1 MFNKL
6 KERGIISLYVEG
18 GKTINSFLLNN
29 NLVDCLHVYIGPQF
43 FASSGI
49 DSFPTPSRE
58 LPFKL
63 KWAKSIG
70 ESVKLVYTKKPG
82 E

>member
-1 MFNKL
+1 MINKL

-29 NLVDCLHVYIGPQF
+29 NLIDCLHVYIGPQF

-49 DSFPTPSRE
+49 DSFNLSRE

-70 ESVKLVYTKKPG
+70 ESVKLVYTRKPG